1 MLGQRLSGLLDS
13 LDPMYTLE
21 PDAEE
26 QVLKMADTFMEQVT
40 RQGLLMARHRGS
52 NTLDVKD
59 LQLVLQ
65 KQWGIVVPGLGA
77 PPSRNQRIATIRG
90 ATSTASNATSSDGG
104 NDSKDPPAITTTM
117 TTGSGNKRR
126 PSTSSATSNFSN
138 RSKKTKT
145 NATTHSAAATTS

>member
-77 PPSRNQRIATIRG
+77 PPSRNQRLGTM
-90 ATSTASNATSSDGG
+90 STASSASSMAGG
-104 NDSKDPPAITTTM
+104 NDSKEPPATTTM
-117 TTGSGNKRR
+117 TTTGSGNKRR
-126 PSTSSATSNFSN
+126 PSNSSATSNFSN
-138 RSKKTKT
+138 RPKKTKT
-145 NATTHSAAATTS
+145 NATTHSATATASLH